1 MGIFDRA
8 KDALSGQRE
17 HLDAAVEKVGDL
29 VDEKTEGKYAEQ
41 VDKGQEM
48 ARDKVADLTPD
59 EPERPAADPDAD
71 PVGDADLL
79 ADLGV
84 SAHRLLE
91 LCALFDTLIADADGI
106 YNPRDFNDRLL
117 LGLKRPPP

>member
-17 HLDAAVEKVGDL
+17 QLDAAVEKVGDF

-48 ARDKVADLTPD
+48 TRDKLADLNAD
-59 EPERPAADPDAD
+59 EPEQPA
-71 PVGDADLL
+71 
-79 ADLGV
+79 
-84 SAHRLLE
+84 
-91 LCALFDTLIADADGI
+91 
-106 YNPRDFNDRLL
+106 
-117 LGLKRPPP
+117 

>member
-17 HLDAAVEKVGDL
+17 QIDAAVEKVGDF

-48 ARDKVADLTPD
+48 AGDKLADLNAD
-59 EPERPAADPDAD
+59 EPEQPA
-71 PVGDADLL
+71 
-79 ADLGV
+79 
-84 SAHRLLE
+84 
-91 LCALFDTLIADADGI
+91 
-106 YNPRDFNDRLL
+106 
-117 LGLKRPPP
+117 

>member
-8 KDALSGQRE
+8 KDVLSGQRE

-48 ARDKVADLTPD
+48 ARDKLADLSAD
-59 EPERPAADPDAD
+59 EPERPA
-71 PVGDADLL
+71 
-79 ADLGV
+79 
-84 SAHRLLE
+84 
-91 LCALFDTLIADADGI
+91 
-106 YNPRDFNDRLL
+106 
-117 LGLKRPPP
+117 

>member
-48 ARDKVADLTPD
+48 ARDKLADLTPD
-59 EPERPAADPDAD
+59 EPEQPA
-71 PVGDADLL
+71 
-79 ADLGV
+79 
-84 SAHRLLE
+84 
-91 LCALFDTLIADADGI
+91 
-106 YNPRDFNDRLL
+106 
-117 LGLKRPPP
+117 